1 MVRIDTL
8 ELLLLSHGLKLKMQ
22 GLIQT
27 GSLNVN
33 GFIWKFNGPIDDFA

>member
-1 MVRIDTL
+1 
-8 ELLLLSHGLKLKMQ
+8 MQ

-33 GFIWKFNGPIDDFA
+33 GFIWKFNGPIDDFAWFQLNLNYLVLSNI